1 MDERLIQF
9 RVGVM
14 VLATLLFGGI
24 LVGVLGEMPK
34 FVLGQRTY
42 PIEMDFPRAPGVAK
56 ETPVRKSGILIGRV
70 SDVRF
75 NDDGTV
81 VLTAAIQDHV
91 KLTRAERPQIRGGIL
106 GDAVIEFVM
115 ADAPADRTPL
125 APGDRV
131 KNGIVVSDP
140 AEVLTDIKGDLQI
153 AMRVFTDSGRDIG
166 KLAKSLDR
174 VLTENDEQIQR
185 VLDETEKALGSF
197 NKAMKAID
205 RIAGDEKIQE
215 QLRKSLE
222 DLPATLEQSRKT
234 FDRIQNTIQLVD
246 TNLENLTKFTGPL
259 GERGDEMV
267 GRISGSVG
275 RLEQLLTQMVGLSE
289 KLTTDEGSLGQFLN
303 NPDLYQS
310 MLRASRNVEEAT
322 RRLRPIVEDVRVLS
336 DKMARDPAMILREAV
351 KPPAGIK

>member
-1 MDERLIQF
+1 MDDRLIQF

-14 VLATLLFGGI
+14 VLATLLFGSI
-24 LVGVLGEMPK
+24 LIGVLGELPT
-34 FVLGQRTY
+34 FGFGRGSYRLD
-42 PIEMDFPRAPGVAK
+42 IEFPRAPGVAK

-81 VLTAAIQDHV
+81 VVSVAVQGDV
-91 KLTRAERPQIRGGIL
+91 NLTRAERAQIRGGLL

-115 ADAPADRTPL
+115 GDKPADRTAYL
-125 APGDRV
+125 PGDVV
-131 KNGIVVSDP
+131 KEGIVVSDP
-140 AEVLTDIKGDLQI
+140 AEVLTDLKGDLQTT
-153 AMRVFTDSGRDIG
+153 MRVFSESGRDLG
-166 KLAKSLDR
+166 KLAKTIDK
-174 VLTENDEQIQR
+174 VLAENEQQVQR
-185 VLDETEKALGSF
+185 ILDETEKALGAF
-197 NKAMKAID
+197 NKAMKAVD

-234 FDRIQNTIQLVD
+234 FERIGNTIELVD
-246 TNLENLTKFTGPL
+246 DNLENLKKFTGPL

-275 RLEQLLTQMVGLSE
+275 RLEQLLTQMVSLSE
-289 KLTTDEGSLGQFLN
+289 KINADDGSIGQLLN

-310 MLRASRNVEEAT
+310 LLRSSRNVEEAT
-322 RRLRPIVEDVRVLS
+322 RLLRPILYDVRVLS
-336 DKMARDPAMILREAV
+336 DKLARDPAMV
-351 KPPAGIK
+351 KPGAGIK